1 MHSGNLGAT
10 GFVIYGNTG
19 RDLLKFIYYVVK
31 NFGSL
36 RPDGKIKTSMRHITP
51 PPALRIDIHPP
62 PKFE

>member
-51 PPALRIDIHPP
+51 PPKI
-62 PKFE
+62 